1 MGDHHFSL
9 QIAASPM
16 PQSESMERR
25 QRRLKPL
32 NDAIALA
39 RSCLADT
46 GMLVA
51 REDLALEAAFWA
63 QLPGNFSF
71 SAAQGADY
79 LSKLRRDGAVSQLSR
94 RACARQSLG
103 GCAQHCFVTSARS
116 PYYFSLHA
124 SDPTDPD
131 GGSRKDTGH
140 TLICGPTGSG
150 KTVFIGF
157 LIAMLSRQG
166 ATQVI
171 FDKDCGLEILVRALG
186 GDYLP
191 LKNGDR
197 TRASTRCS
205 CRHAIE
211 C

>member
-1 MGDHHFSL
+1 MAPFHNYPVGRATR
-9 QIAASPM
+9 IIGEM
-16 PQSESMERR
+16 
-25 QRRLKPL
+25 RLTL
-32 NDAIALA
+32 
-39 RSCLADT
+39 
-46 GMLVA
+46 
-51 REDLALEAAFWA
+51 
-63 QLPGNFSF
+63 
-71 SAAQGADY
+71 
-79 LSKLRRDGAVSQLSR
+79 
-94 RACARQSLG
+94 
-103 GCAQHCFVTSARS
+103 FVTSARS

-124 SDPTDPD
+124 SDPNDPD

-191 LKNGDR
+191 LKSGAPTGFNPLQLPSTPANIEFLKSLAAGAGQR
-197 TRASTRCS
+197 RFGIRAGVVLGARRQPIWIKRCVARYRS
-205 CRHAIE
+205 NQPRGGFRGWWNS
-211 C
+211 